1 MDNLPYVSVII
12 PVYNVAPYLRD
23 CIGSILNQTLQNI
36 EVICVDD
43 GSTDGSL
50 DILEEYKNT
59 DKRVCVVRQQNSGAA
74 IARNNGLAI
83 AKGEYLSILDSD
95 DFFKPT
101 MLEEAY
107 YRAKETDADIVVYRF
122 HRYDHISGREY
133 DQPHMNKKSNF
144 PNTPLFSIADI
155 QKMGKNYLRVLYGW
169 TWDKLFSRK
178 YIEKQELSFQNV
190 KIYNDMFFTYSALAT
205 SQKITFIDA
214 PLMCQRVNRAGSIT
228 KSAQKNW
235 VCIFDALKKVKDYLI
250 SNNLFDNFEKEF
262 KSYAIRM
269 LIYTYGETSGTEQR
283 AMAVV
288 CEKFGFHY
296 LDIDLSVDSD
306 FQIKDELIEA
316 RNLFTSASNMYL
328 SETNIDAVKLSSEI
342 QKVKNDYVAVLS
354 SKSYRIGRF
363 ITFIPRKI
371 RGGIRCYKEH
381 GMRYTMRRI
390 KEKFRNLFR
399 KKAYVK

>member
-1 MDNLPYVSVII
+1 MDNSPCVSVII

-23 CIGSILNQTLQNI
+23 CIGSILNQTLQSI

-50 DILEEYKNT
+50 DILEEYKNA
-59 DKRVCVVRQQNSGAA
+59 DKRVRVVKQQNSGAA
-74 IARNNGLAI
+74 VARNNGLAI

-107 YRAKETDADIVVYRF
+107 CRAKETNADIVVYRF

-133 DQPHMNKKSNF
+133 DLPHMNNKGNF
-144 PNTPLFSIADI
+144 PNTPLFSVEDI

-169 TWDKLFSRK
+169 TWDKLFSRR
-178 YIEKQELSFQNV
+178 YIERQGLTFQNI

-205 SQKITFIDA
+205 SPKITFIDS
-214 PLMCQRVNRAGSIT
+214 PLMCQRVNRTGSIT
-228 KSAQKNW
+228 KSTQKNW

-250 SNNLFDNFEKEF
+250 SNNLFNNFEKEF

-269 LIYTYGETSGTEQR
+269 LIYTYGETCDIEQR

-288 CEKFGFHY
+288 CEKMGLDY
-296 LDIDLSVDSD
+296 LDIDLSVDKD
-306 FQIKDELIEA
+306 FQIKDELVEA
-316 RNLFTSASNMYL
+316 RNLFTSASNKYL
-328 SETNIDAVKLSSEI
+328 SETNSNPVKLSAESPKIKSE
-342 QKVKNDYVAVLS
+342 YVAVLS

-371 RGGIRCYKEH
+371 RGGIRCYNEH

-390 KEKFRNLFR
+390 KEKFRSLF
-399 KKAYVK
+399 KKKTHVK